1 MKALLLNIGFGNV
14 VVADRIVAIVSPG
27 SAPIKRLKE
36 DAKEQ
41 GRLIDATY
49 GRKTRAIVVTE
60 SNHVILSA
68 INPETAAMRM
78 LGKKATHE
86 IGENH
91 DHEDDIESS
100 EIDSTEVDE

>member
-49 GRKTRAIVVTE
+49 GRKTRAIIVTE

-78 LGKKATHE
+78 MGKKVSHD
-86 IGENH
+86 IGESH
-91 DHEDDIESS
+91 DEDIEVS
-100 EIDSTEVDE
+100 ELDSTEVDE

>member
-14 VVADRIVAIVSPG
+14 VVADRVVAIVSPG

-41 GRLIDATY
+41 GKLIDATY
-49 GRKTRAIVVTE
+49 GRKTRAIVVTD

-78 LGKKATHE
+78 LGKKVSHE
-86 IGENH
+86 TGESP
-91 DHEDDIESS
+91 DEDIETS
-100 EIDSTEVDE
+100 ELDATEVDE

>member
-1 MKALLLNIGFGNV
+1 MKPRLLNIGFGNV

-49 GRKTRAIVVTE
+49 GRKTRAIVVTD
-60 SNHVILSA
+60 SNHVVLSA

-78 LGKKATHE
+78 MGKKVS
-86 IGENH
+86 H
-91 DHEDDIESS
+91 DHHDNEETNK
-100 EIDSTEVDE
+100 EPETTEVES

>member
-78 LGKKATHE
+78 LGKKVSHDM
-86 IGENH
+86 GES
-91 DHEDDIESS
+91 HEDDIVDS
-100 EIDSTEVDE
+100 ELDSTEVDE

>member
-78 LGKKATHE
+78 LGKK
-86 IGENH
+86 
-91 DHEDDIESS
+91 
-100 EIDSTEVDE
+100 V

>member
-1 MKALLLNIGFGNV
+1 MKVQLLNIGFGNV
-14 VVADRIVAIVSPG
+14 VVADRIVAIVGPG

-49 GRKTRAIVVTE
+49 GRKTRAIVVTD

-68 INPETAAMRM
+68 INPETAALRM
-78 LGKKATHE
+78 LGKKTSHDSHE
-86 IGENH
+86 
-91 DHEDDIESS
+91 EDEVSS
-100 EIDSTEVDE
+100 EPDSTEVE

>member
-1 MKALLLNIGFGNV
+1 MKSRLLNIGFGNV

-49 GRKTRAIVVTE
+49 GRKTRAIVVTD
-60 SNHVILSA
+60 SNHVVLSA

-78 LGKKATHE
+78 MGKKVSHD
-86 IGENH
+86 H
-91 DHEDDIESS
+91 SDHEDSASKDAET
-100 EIDSTEVDE
+100 TEVES

>member
-49 GRKTRAIVVTE
+49 GRKTRAIVITE

-78 LGKKATHE
+78 LGKKVTHE
-86 IGENH
+86 MGES
-91 DHEDDIESS
+91 HED
-100 EIDSTEVDE
+100 EIVDAELDSTEVDE